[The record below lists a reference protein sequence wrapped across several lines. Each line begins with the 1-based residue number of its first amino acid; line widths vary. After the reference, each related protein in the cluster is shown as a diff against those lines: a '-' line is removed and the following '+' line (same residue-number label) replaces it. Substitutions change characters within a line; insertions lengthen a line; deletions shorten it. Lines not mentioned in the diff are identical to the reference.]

1 METKINHLEEQMAIL
16 QHEMAQMSHEVYAQ
30 QKELSHLLLEIEKLK
45 SRLEGVQ
52 PESGILTANED
63 IPPPHY

>member
-1 METKINHLEEQMAIL
+1 MAIL

-52 PESGILTANED
+52 PESAILTASED